1 MPTYYEGN
9 PIAEIKAQLSQED
22 FVNGYMLKEKTTG
35 RLKGTYW
42 YGALFLVLSVL
53 SDFSAINEVT
63 VFGMVSKWLICIA
76 LIFAAFYCAVIR
88 VMKTKKEGIAIY
100 NSSSLLKEKFTLK
113 AYRDSFYM
121 ENEYEQFSGYWTDIA
136 AGLETKERIIIVSE
150 WFARPVVIPKTE
162 ENREQ
167 TEALSRHLQ
176 NTLIS
181 KYKVRQQ

>member
-9 PIAEIKAQLSQED
+9 AIAEIKAQLSQED
-22 FVNGYMLKEKTTG
+22 FANGYVLKEKATG

-42 YGALFLVLSVL
+42 YGALFLALSVL
-53 SDFSAINEVT
+53 SDFSAINDIT
-63 VFGMVSKWLICIA
+63 VYGKVSKWVLCIA
-76 LIFAAFYCAVIR
+76 FIFAALYFAVIR
-88 VMKTKKEGIAIY
+88 VMKTQKEGNSIY
-100 NSSSLLKEKFTLK
+100 DTSKLLKTEFTFK

-121 ENEYEQFSGYWTDIA
+121 ENQYEQFSGYWTDIA
-136 AGLETKERIIIVSE
+136 AGLETKQRIIIVSE

-181 KYKVRQQ
+181 KYKVKQQ